1 MTSCGSSRSQCNNA
15 STELESIEVGCMRSS
30 KGIDVAR
37 CSGSSPPGRREVFVI
52 EDARHGHQFKVA
64 FESAGNLISYNL

>member
-1 MTSCGSSRSQCNNA
+1 M
-15 STELESIEVGCMRSS
+15 GCMRSS